1 MDEPDAERT
10 RRLVERRYFSAND
23 FLRLW
28 CEAKEDEEE
37 EDAADLRLFAEV
49 VLMLLLLVSCLMSLT
64 IEEQ

>member
-37 EDAADLRLFAEV
+37 DAADLRLFAEV